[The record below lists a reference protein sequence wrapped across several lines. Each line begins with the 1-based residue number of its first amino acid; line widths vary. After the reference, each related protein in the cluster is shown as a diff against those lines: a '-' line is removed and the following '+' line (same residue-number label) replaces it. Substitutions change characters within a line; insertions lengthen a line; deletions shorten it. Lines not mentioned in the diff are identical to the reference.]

1 MSDHRTATYPYEAE
15 WLWVTDPGES
25 ISPGKCLIDVCL
37 PFRLISSPLIFCRI
51 NANLFRLQK
60 KLFRVIFKSELK
72 AMLYIDDASWF
83 LKLIKQLVFAIVI
96 SLMLKMPIEFTE
108 FHYQKI

>member
-1 MSDHRTATYPYEAE
+1 
-15 WLWVTDPGES
+15 
-25 ISPGKCLIDVCL
+25 
-37 PFRLISSPLIFCRI
+37 
-51 NANLFRLQK
+51 
-60 KLFRVIFKSELK
+60 
-72 AMLYIDDASWF
+72 MLYIDDASWF